1 MHRHSLVALVA
12 LFAASLVL
20 ANAQNTVPISV
31 LANGT
36 AEFGSSSIPLAA
48 GGGAVTPFGN
58 ATASGIINF
67 NDTFDSAALTLTFAL
82 ANGDSFVAT
91 DPSGNV
97 TADNGIAATVLG
109 TAAISAGTGQFSGAT
124 GSFTYTFQGGGTPAT
139 VKNWAITGSGN
150 LTRPGSLP
158 ACAVQSNNGLLNFTA
173 LPGMLESQAV
183 IVLQAVQTAT
193 CAAAPVAF
201 SASASTSDGLN
212 WLNVTP
218 ASGMDKPPVS
228 LTVTANATG
237 LMPGN
242 YEGAITVTQGAT
254 TQAVGVILTVSA
266 FQHDLTLS
274 QSGLQFQTAAGSV
287 VLPAQPVS
295 VSEIGSGALNYS
307 ATVQTLSGGSWLTV
321 TPGSG
326 TVNTAA
332 PSTVNVAVNSST
344 LAAGDYYGLVQFS
357 AMGAGNTP
365 QAVEVVLRVLPS
377 TSSPEPLISPEG
389 LVFVTTS
396 GNLPAAQSVQVFNA
410 TNQAIDV
417 IPTLTL
423 PKGVSFVP
431 PVAGG
436 TIPPGQSLALS
447 VAVTG
452 TNLPPGIYQATLNI
466 QTSIDASSHPV
477 AILLLVLP
485 ASDTLQMALPGVH
498 PEATLNCTPTQL
510 LPVFSLL
517 GNNFQT
523 PGGWPASLQALIVD
537 DCGNP
542 LTSGSVVASFSTGD
556 PAVRLN
562 SIGSGNWAGTWQ
574 PHGTAAAQATVT
586 LNATSFTPA
595 LAGSAEI
602 SGAIVANPA
611 VPSVSPGGVV
621 SAASL
626 ESNAPVGVGSFISI
640 FGSNL
645 APQATLA
652 GALPLPNVLGGIH
665 VLMGGELLPLDYAGN
680 GQINAIVPYDLQVNS
695 TQQLIVQLNNS
706 YSLPQAVTV
715 GSAQPAVFSQNQSGT
730 GPGVIVVVK
739 PDGTQF
745 ETGPSAPASAG
756 DALVIYCTGLGG
768 VSPPVPAGAA
778 ASLTQLSK
786 TDDPVTVTVGGQSA
800 TVLFAGL
807 APGFAGLYQVNVT
820 VPAGIAATPSAPVVL
835 TVDGQSSVP
844 VTVAIK

>member
-1 MHRHSLVALVA
+1 VHRLSSVVLIAL
-12 LFAASLVL
+12 LAASVVS

-31 LANGT
+31 SANGT
-36 AEFGSSSIPLAA
+36 ADLDSASIPLTG

-58 ATASGIINF
+58 ATANGSSNF
-67 NDTFDSAALTLTFAL
+67 NYGSGSATLTLTFAL
-82 ANGDSFVAT
+82 ANGDSFVAS

-97 TADNGIAATVLG
+97 TADSGIAATVIG
-109 TAAISAGTGQFSGAT
+109 TATISAGTGQFAGAT
-124 GSFTYTFQGGGTPAT
+124 GSFTYTFQGGGTQAT
-139 VKNWAITGSGN
+139 IKSWAITGSGT

-173 LPGMLESQAV
+173 LPGMLEAQAA
-183 IVLQAVQTAT
+183 IVLQPVQTAT

-201 SASASTSDGLN
+201 SASASTSDGQN
-212 WLNVTP
+212 WLSVAP
-218 ASGMDKPPVS
+218 ASGMDEPPFS

-237 LMPGN
+237 LMPGT
-242 YEGAITVTQGAT
+242 YKGAITVTQGTT
-254 TQAVGVILTVSA
+254 TQSVGVILAVSA
-266 FQHDLTLS
+266 SQHNLTLS

-287 VLPAQPVS
+287 ALPAQPVS
-295 VSEIGSGALNYS
+295 VSESGSGALNYS
-307 ATVQTLSGGSWLTV
+307 ASAQTLSGGSWLSV

-332 PSTVNVAVNSST
+332 PSTVNVAVDSST

-357 AMGAGNTP
+357 AMGAGNSP
-365 QAVEVVLRVLPS
+365 QAVEVALRVLPS
-377 TSSPEPLISPEG
+377 TSSPEPLISPYG

-410 TNQAIDV
+410 SNQTIDV

-423 PKGVSFVP
+423 PEGFNFVT
-431 PVAGG
+431 PVANG
-436 TIPPGQSLALS
+436 TIPAGQSLALS

-452 TNLPPGIYQATLNI
+452 TNLPPGIYRATLNI

-485 ASDTLQMALPGVH
+485 ASDTLQMALPGMH
-498 PEATLNCTPTQL
+498 PEATGNCMPTQL
-510 LPVFSLL
+510 LPVFTLL

-556 PAVRLN
+556 PAVALN
-562 SIGSGNWAGTWQ
+562 SIGNGSWAGTWQ
-574 PHGTAAAQATVT
+574 PHGTAAGQATITV
-586 LNATSFTPA
+586 NATSFTPA
-595 LAGSAEI
+595 LTGSAAI

-626 ESNAPVGVGSFISI
+626 ESNAPVGIGSFISI

-652 GALPLPNVLGGIH
+652 EALPLPNVLADIH
-665 VLMGGELLPLDYAGN
+665 VLLGGELVPLDYAGS

-695 TQQLIVQLNNS
+695 TQQLIVQLNNT

-715 GSAQPAVFSQNQSGT
+715 GPAQPAVFSQNQSGT

-768 VSPPVPAGAA
+768 VTPPVTAGAA

-786 TDDPVTVTVGGQSA
+786 TDDPVKVTVGGQPA

-820 VPAGIAATPSAPVVL
+820 VPAGIAASPNTPVVL
-835 TVDGQSSVP
+835 TVAGQSSVP
-844 VTVAIK
+844 VTVAIQ